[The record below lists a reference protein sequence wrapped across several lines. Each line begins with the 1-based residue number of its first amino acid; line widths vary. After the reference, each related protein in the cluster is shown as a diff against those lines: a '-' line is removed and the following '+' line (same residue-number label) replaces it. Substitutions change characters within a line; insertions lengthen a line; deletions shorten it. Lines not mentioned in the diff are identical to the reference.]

1 MKKLLLLGVLI
12 LVAGVYIVH
21 MLPTR
26 ELPAVPDTGSSQL
39 AEPTTTAVSLK
50 VVPNTV
56 LQGDPA
62 LIEVLGLSSTSS
74 IASLTYNGR
83 ALDLFIYDGH
93 PAALVGVDLKAKTG
107 SYPIVLRLAG
117 ATEVSKEILQSLVV
131 GQRQIAEA
139 PLGIPAKL
147 GGNTATSV
155 AELLSTLATENAI
168 INSVPSGK
176 VALWSQAFQLPVTD
190 PVVTDPYGYTRLT
203 GASTISHK
211 GTDFHAPVGTPV
223 YVMNTGVV
231 KMVRVFRNYGNTII
245 VDHGAG
251 VETLYMHLSETLVS
265 VGQRVE
271 KGQLIAK
278 SGDTGYA
285 EAPHLHISVKLAGI
299 SIDPMKFMDIMSK

>member
-1 MKKLLLLGVLI
+1 MKKLLLLGVVV
-12 LVAGVYIVH
+12 LVAGVYAVH
-21 MLPTR
+21 RMPAR
-26 ELPAVPDTGSSQL
+26 EVPAVPDTGSSQL
-39 AEPTTTAVSLK
+39 AQPTTIAVSLK
-50 VVPNTV
+50 VVPSTV
-56 LQGDPA
+56 QQGDPA
-62 LIEVLGLSSTSS
+62 LIEVEGLTSTSS
-74 IASLTYNGR
+74 IASLTYNGQ

-117 ATEVSKEILQSLVV
+117 ATEVRQSLVV

-139 PLGIPAKL
+139 PLGIPSKL

-155 AELLSTLATENAI
+155 SELLSTLASENAI

-176 VALWSQAFQLPVTD
+176 TALWSQAFQFPVTD

-223 YVMNTGVV
+223 YAMNTGVV

-271 KGQLIAK
+271 KGSLISK